1 MVKTNGHRY
10 GHRMGTVWAPYGHLQ
25 ILATSGTGAFTH
37 VAICT
42 FRGFVEYRRPQC
54 RRHLNEFRTS
64 RLISGQDAWI
74 GKGLLLERSQESAE
88 ARQKHRERTGSNR
101 KCDNDPQI
109 EACGQDDSLL
119 T

>member
-42 FRGFVEYRRPQC
+42 FRGFVEYKRPQC
-54 RRHLNEFRTS
+54 RRMACDETWTTS
-64 RLISGQDAWI
+64 VATKLPSP
-74 GKGLLLERSQESAE
+74 SVV
-88 ARQKHRERTGSNR
+88 
-101 KCDNDPQI
+101 
-109 EACGQDDSLL
+109 
-119 T
+119 